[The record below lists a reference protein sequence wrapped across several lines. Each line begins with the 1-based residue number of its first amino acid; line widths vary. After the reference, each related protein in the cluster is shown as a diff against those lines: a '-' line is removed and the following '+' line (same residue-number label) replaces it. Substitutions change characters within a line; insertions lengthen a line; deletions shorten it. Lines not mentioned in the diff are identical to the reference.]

1 MSDSETYYRISQ
13 WESIMGYT
21 KSCESCGDKIQA
33 AALYCPWCGTK
44 QEQAYERLEDI
55 RSK

>member
-1 MSDSETYYRISQ
+1 
-13 WESIMGYT
+13 MGYT